1 MSNFNYSFTIF
12 SWFDFLIY
20 ASKFLL
26 YEIEISECSHKIVPF
41 SAVVSKNEP
50 TRPATSEIGRFL
62 GQLATRQ
69 ECKERQ
75 NRGRIE
81 KRNDDIEKRGEG

>member
-1 MSNFNYSFTIF
+1 MNVEKPL
-12 SWFDFLIY
+12 D
-20 ASKFLL
+20 
-26 YEIEISECSHKIVPF
+26 CSLQRVI
-41 SAVVSKNEP
+41 SKNEP
-50 TRPATSEIGRFL
+50 TCPATSEIGRFL

-81 KRNDDIEKRGEG
+81 KRNDDIEKRGER